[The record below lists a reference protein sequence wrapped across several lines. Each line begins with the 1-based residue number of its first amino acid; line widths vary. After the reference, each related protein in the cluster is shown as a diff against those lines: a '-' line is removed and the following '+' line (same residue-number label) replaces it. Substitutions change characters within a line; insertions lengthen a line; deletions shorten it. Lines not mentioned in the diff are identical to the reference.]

1 MMNLK
6 RFRRFVAV
14 IASAVIVISTNACE
28 TPDSVRKQVFK
39 RDSAAAI
46 SKPGKAKVS
55 KPYKINGVKY
65 YPIASAK
72 GFKQKGVASWY
83 GPDFHGKLTANGE
96 TYNQMEMTAAH
107 KTLPFNTV
115 LKVSNLENGK
125 SITVRI
131 NDRGP
136 FVGKRII
143 DLSKKGAMEIGM
155 MRKGTALVKLK
166 VASASERRFHPSP
179 RRYVEKGRKD
189 EAPAAPTSAAAKL
202 ESGTLPSV
210 YYVQA
215 GSFSN
220 RLKAEDFKSSLEGK
234 YGKVSIK
241 KKIFFSGK
249 VHRVV
254 FGPYAGREAAEKA
267 ARSINRSRAVKGAF
281 VIANP

>member
-1 MMNLK
+1 MLVTV
-6 RFRRFVAV
+6 VAIV
-14 IASAVIVISTNACE
+14 VIVVSATSCE

-39 RDSAAAI
+39 RKSVAAP
-46 SKPGKAKVS
+46 PGKSKTS
-55 KPYKINGVKY
+55 KPYKINGIKY

-96 TYNQMEMTAAH
+96 TYDQMEMTAAH
-107 KTLPFNTV
+107 KTLPFNTILNV
-115 LKVSNLENGK
+115 YNLENGK
-125 SITVRI
+125 RIKVRV

-136 FVGKRII
+136 FVGTRII
-143 DLSKKGAMEIGM
+143 DLSKQAAIDIGM
-155 MRKGTALVKLK
+155 MRKGTAMVKLK
-166 VASASERRFHPSP
+166 VASSSERRFHPSP

-189 EAPAAPTSAAAKL
+189 EAPAAGEAAKL
-202 ESGTLPSV
+202 ESGASTSL

-215 GSFSN
+215 GSFSD
-220 RLKAEDFKSSLEGK
+220 RLKAEDFKNALEGK

-241 KKIFFSGK
+241 RKIFFSGM

-254 FGPYAGREAAEKA
+254 FGPYAGRETAEKA
-267 ARSINRSRAVKGAF
+267 ARTINRNRVVKGAF